1 MALKVASCT
10 KNAPDGLSDAP
21 GQHRNSSHSVNLCKT
36 ACVPTCRSS
45 DNQPHLCVAANQIL
59 HIVALVVGRADD
71 GSSLQLL
78 CHVADVLAHSVCT
91 QSQEAGGYTLD
102 AKSSSEANA
111 CCSGSDTQTWVVTAF
126 LHVNLVLSL
135 QHDRDRQ

>member
-1 MALKVASCT
+1 MYPKCPRRAIRCTRPASQLK
-10 KNAPDGLSDAP
+10 
-21 GQHRNSSHSVNLCKT
+21 SVNLCKT

>member
-10 KNAPDGLSDAP
+10 QNAPDGLSDAP
-21 GQHRNSSHSVNLCKT
+21 GQHRNSSQSTCARLPVYQHAEAQTANLT
-36 ACVPTCRSS
+36 CVVLPATY
-45 DNQPHLCVAANQIL
+45 VT
-59 HIVALVVGRADD
+59 VWAL
-71 GSSLQLL
+71 LL
-78 CHVADVLAHSVCT
+78 SAQVTADVLAHSVCT